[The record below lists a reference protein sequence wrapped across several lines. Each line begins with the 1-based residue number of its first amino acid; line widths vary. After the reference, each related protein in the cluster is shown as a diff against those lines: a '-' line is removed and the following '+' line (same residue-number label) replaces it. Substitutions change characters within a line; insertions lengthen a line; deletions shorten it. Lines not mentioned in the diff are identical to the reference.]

1 MKQLQNSKS
10 HIWMLNGTGNN
21 KRYIDVTKIHD
32 ELGELL
38 AKSLI
43 GFHAFTGCDFNPA
56 FFNKGKK
63 GPFTLLKKNVE
74 F

>member
-43 GFHAFTGCDFNPA
+43 GFHAFTGWLSLMKERKD
-56 FFNKGKK
+56 
-63 GPFTLLKKNVE
+63 LLLC
-74 F
+74 